1 MKYNFFYRKVFIL
14 LLLTMSSCNPYGSD
28 VYCTV
33 KHTYD
38 NGIDTINFG
47 EALEFDW
54 DTMYWFPSNISLEE
68 INSIVNI
75 NSVWQDVGDR
85 IVFVKGDK
93 IVYYKE
99 YFPYHETPL
108 ERICFNPNSVQA
120 IYKDD
125 AVFFIQKFGEKLFI
139 LSQIQKTMGCNC
151 ITSCDKRNGC
161 LTFDMPNIGLST
173 MDDTWSC
180 QHNKYSW
187 ATYYGAFDAQGRIIS
202 CDIWTPQ
209 KCISPFLQYKQI
221 IYCDST
227 LLEEDDVY
235 FSPNMYNTIDGN
247 RPEIVLVGYDH
258 YEKTWRCAYEYA
270 IKDNTGQFYGFHT
283 RFIEKNKADSIVDMW
298 LNTD

>member
-28 VYCTV
+28 VFCTV

-85 IVFVKGDK
+85 IVFVKGHK

-139 LSQIQKTMGCNC
+139 LSQIQKTMGCNM
-151 ITSCDKRNGC
+151 SCANDKMLIR
-161 LTFDMPNIGLST
+161 
-173 MDDTWSC
+173 
-180 QHNKYSW
+180 
-187 ATYYGAFDAQGRIIS
+187 
-202 CDIWTPQ
+202 
-209 KCISPFLQYKQI
+209 
-221 IYCDST
+221 
-227 LLEEDDVY
+227 
-235 FSPNMYNTIDGN
+235 
-247 RPEIVLVGYDH
+247 
-258 YEKTWRCAYEYA
+258 
-270 IKDNTGQFYGFHT
+270 
-283 RFIEKNKADSIVDMW
+283 
-298 LNTD
+298 